1 MSIDLINITIKLDE
15 IEFIIHFFKTLFL
28 SICTVITFFK
38 IIEYKSYNK
47 NIIVFSIVLC
57 IMCILISM
65 IKYCIGTFFSTIC
78 LILLL
83 SLILSTMT
91 KNNIGYTIIITI
103 IALSI
108 NYILFVL
115 SIIIDFIPNIILKI
129 ENDFV
134 NLIIMAMIHSI
145 ILFCILRLDKL
156 KYGVAFLKK
165 NIKNEYFDILILNI
179 SVNILFII
187 VIFANRELM
196 ISRSI
201 FWEFIIFSII
211 MFITIQKSLQLYYK
225 QKMLIKELEES
236 KKEIENKNKEI
247 EELEK
252 ENIKISK
259 KSHTLSHKPKS
270 LEYKIEQIIKKSE
283 TSKEETAE
291 VQERLKAINK
301 EFNKEKLETK
311 LPKTEIPEIDDMLK
325 YMQSECIKNKIDFEI
340 QISGNIHHM
349 VNNIISKEDIETL
362 LADHIKN
369 AIIAINHSNNINKSI
384 LVKIGKA
391 EKEYGISI
399 YDSGIEFEEKTLDK
413 LGKIPS
419 TTHKDEGGTGMGFM
433 NTFETLKKYQ
443 ASLIIEEYNKP
454 SKDNYT
460 KAIKIKFD
468 RKNEFTIN
476 SYRKSK

>member
-1 MSIDLINITIKLDE
+1 MLSNYTEIK
-15 IEFIIHFFKTLFL
+15 TG
-28 SICTVITFFK
+28 K
-38 IIEYKSYNK
+38 IG
-47 NIIVFSIVLC
+47 VF
-57 IMCILISM
+57 
-65 IKYCIGTFFSTIC
+65 
-78 LILLL
+78 
-83 SLILSTMT
+83 
-91 KNNIGYTIIITI
+91 
-103 IALSI
+103 
-108 NYILFVL
+108 
-115 SIIIDFIPNIILKI
+115 
-129 ENDFV
+129 
-134 NLIIMAMIHSI
+134 
-145 ILFCILRLDKL
+145 
-156 KYGVAFLKK
+156 
-165 NIKNEYFDILILNI
+165 
-179 SVNILFII
+179 
-187 VIFANRELM
+187 
-196 ISRSI
+196 
-201 FWEFIIFSII
+201 FIIFSII

-259 KSHTLSHKPKS
+259 KSHTLSHKQKS

-283 TSKEETAE
+283 TSKEEAAE

-369 AIIAINHSNNINKSI
+369 AIIVINHSNNINKSI